1 MIPAWLVQLGSI
13 AGLLA
18 FGLTILDRL
27 FKSRPLV
34 WISPDEY
41 GRRVRCKNMASCDI
55 TINKIQCYPSSITV
69 ASGASLDATVRAA
82 AGQSFVAILKTDEER
97 DFPLSFSRGEL
108 MDKDCNEIAP
118 FMVVISWRRNSSY
131 WLPQI
136 PKIIPSSARA
146 MRVLQS
152 AK

>member
-27 FKSRPLV
+27 FKNRPLA
-34 WISPDEY
+34 WISPDKY
-41 GRRVRCKNMASCDI
+41 GRQVLCKNMATCDI
-55 TINKIQCYPSSITV
+55 TINKIKCYPSNITA
-69 ASGASLDATVRAA
+69 ASGDSLDATVRAA

-97 DFPLSFSRGEL
+97 GFPLSFSRGEL
-108 MDKDCNEIAP
+108 MDKGCKEIAP

-136 PKIIPSSARA
+136 PKFIVSSARA
-146 MRVLQS
+146 MRALQS